1 MTRCLDSGQR
11 LCMQGQTR
19 GETPDGLALFTDLY
33 ELRMARAYLALGM
46 TERATFSLA
55 VRTVPA
61 SRNLLL
67 ACGIDDVI
75 DLILG
80 LRFDTASLD
89 MLRALGEFPEGFLD
103 WLARFRF
110 SGDID
115 AMADGTPVFAE
126 EPLIEITAPI
136 AEAQLLETQVMNQV
150 GVQTLLASKALR
162 VVLAAAGRTVVDFGG
177 RRAQG
182 IDAALAGARA
192 FHVAGVAATS
202 IVLAGARHGIPVIG
216 TMAHSFVQAFPTEA
230 AAFEAYASL
239 YPETTLL
246 VDTYDTIEGVRRV
259 IALAAKLGPD
269 CRIRGIRLDS
279 GDLAALARAARAM
292 LDAAGLQRLQIFAS
306 GGLDE
311 HRVAALIAAGAPIDA
326 FGVGTEMSVSADAP
340 SLDLA
345 YKLTAYAGEP
355 RTKLAPGKRILPG
368 RKQVF
373 RAEGDVIALAEERLD
388 GTPLL
393 RPVVRNGVR
402 VAPRATLAEARR
414 IAAEGVARLPPR
426 LRRLD
431 PAEPAYPVAISPGLA
446 TTLAALRA
454 RHTTSA

>member
-1 MTRCLDSGQR
+1 
-11 LCMQGQTR
+11 MQGR
-19 GETPDGLALFTDLY
+19 TPDGCAGELALFTDLY

-46 TERATFSLA
+46 TGHATFSLS
-55 VRTVPA
+55 VRTLPA
-61 SRNLLL
+61 ARNLLL

-75 DLILG
+75 DLVLG
-80 LRFDTASLD
+80 LRFDAAALAA
-89 MLRALGEFPEGFLD
+89 LRALGEFPEDFLC
-103 WLARFRF
+103 WLATFRF

-115 AMADGTPVFAE
+115 AVADGTPVFAE
-126 EPLIEITAPI
+126 EPLLEITAPI
-136 AEAQLLETQVMNQV
+136 AEAQLLETLVMNQV

-202 IVLAGARHGIPVIG
+202 IVLAGARYGIPVVG

-230 AAFEAYASL
+230 AAFAAYASL

-246 VDTYDTIEGVRRV
+246 VDTYDTLNGVRRV
-259 IALAAKLGPD
+259 IALAQALGPA
-269 CRIRGIRLDS
+269 CRIGGIRLDS

-292 LDAAGLQRLQIFAS
+292 LDAAGLERLRIFAS

-311 HRVAALIAAGAPIDA
+311 HRVAALVAAGAPIDA

-345 YKLTAYAGEP
+345 YKLVAYAGEP

-373 RAEGDVIALAEERLD
+373 RGAGDVIACAEERLD

-393 RPVVRNGVR
+393 RPVVRNGAR
-402 VAPRATLAEARR
+402 VSPRATLAEARR
-414 IAAEGVARLPPR
+414 AAAEHVACLPYR
-426 LRRLD
+426 LRALD
-431 PAEPAYPVAISPGLA
+431 PARPAYPVTISPRLA
-446 TTLAALRA
+446 ALLAALRA
-454 RHTTSA
+454 QHAASA